1 MAYFTDP
8 MGDEFRKALQ
18 EAMKEGTKLEDPDAD
33 VRSSRKSGRRRTADK
48 RKNSADKENGKK
60 RISKRTSKK
69 PLLSRKLAEE
79 LR

>member
-1 MAYFTDP
+1 
-8 MGDEFRKALQ
+8 MGDEFRKAIE
-18 EAMKEGTKLEDPDAD
+18 EAMKEGAKLEDPDAD
-33 VRSSRKSGRRRTADK
+33 ARSSKSGKRRTAGK
-48 RKNSADKENGKK
+48 KKKNSADKERGKR